1 MRNSTPFGISATIAL
16 ISVLCVAGFG
26 TIAGQ
31 SAQGSAGTAG
41 PDAGTESLKKMVV
54 DGHYAEAAAAAR
66 TFVESET
73 AAGRFETAAVSDAL
87 AVWVEALYRG
97 NKARDP
103 ETETLAR
110 QAIDLARRLFGE
122 SDPKYAASLSSLANI
137 FFRSDRYDGAKLYWR
152 QALELREKAFGPESK
167 EVALNLNNLA
177 AVEGSTGHFAE
188 ARPLMDRAVS
198 IQKKLLGSESLEFAS
213 VRHNMAVFLGKTG
226 DLLGAEA
233 EAEQAVRI
241 REKGLPPDHPLIAET
256 LNMLAI
262 TKAEMGDYVA
272 ARALYERVIARREK
286 SPEADDIES
295 ARACSNLAVIL
306 ASTGRFDD
314 ARELYERGLSAFER
328 ILGEEHSTVAEAR
341 SEMGVLLARMG
352 RFDEAKQLFL
362 RALASQEATFGPFQ
376 QDVAATD
383 DRLADAEA
391 QLGDDQA
398 AQRHYQRA
406 LEIIEKVYGPAHPL
420 IAQSL
425 NGLGSLQVDAGDLEG
440 AEASFRRALSIREES
455 LGMDHPQVAETLVG
469 LARVSWARNDAP
481 GTLRATLRAE
491 DILRKQF
498 NQVMRGLSESEAL
511 GYERIRASGLDVA
524 LSVLASTPAVNRG
537 PDTVRDVWS
546 ALARSRAL
554 VLDRIAARHQ
564 TVASGCA
571 PELRPLAREA
581 AAATQRLATL
591 VVRGPDPDRPQDYR
605 KSLAQAAAEKEK
617 LERDL
622 ARKSG
627 ESQAVRPEQPLS
639 LAGLRSAL
647 PDGTVLLA
655 FVEYVRTPAGP
666 AVGVPSSSSRAVS
679 GPAFAA
685 FVLTKDR
692 QEPRV
697 FDLGSAGT
705 IDSLIAR
712 FTEQVSPRRPAVP
725 LEGSSAEMDFRQTG
739 AKIRE
744 ATWDPLL
751 KSLRGARQVFIVPD
765 GSLNLLNFSVLPVGE
780 KDYLIEHGP
789 LLHYLS
795 AERDLLRPSRPARS
809 QGVLLMGG
817 PAFDAPPAAVARA
830 VEDHTAGPETAVASM
845 AEVPPVFRGVTA
857 GCPDFQSLRFEPLP
871 GSLMEVSEI
880 DALPSGRRPAAGAPD
895 ASTLRLTGL
904 QASEAAFKRLAPKR
918 RLLHLATHGFFLD
931 PACGA
936 APRTLGDNPLLLS
949 GIALAGA
956 NLRAQAGAE
965 DEDGILTAEEIASL
979 DLSGVEW
986 AVLSACETAL
996 GTIQAGEGIL
1006 GLRRAF
1012 EVAGARTLITSLWN
1026 VDDRTTLEWM
1036 RDLYRRRAQGLST
1049 AEAVRQASL
1058 DILKARR
1065 AKGTSTHPLY
1075 WGGFVAAGDWR

>member
-1 MRNSTPFGISATIAL
+1 MMRNGTPVGISATIGL
-16 ISVLCVAGFG
+16 VLVFCVAGSG
-26 TIAGQ
+26 TIAGE
-31 SAQGSAGTAG
+31 SAQGSAAIPGTGAG
-41 PDAGTESLKKMVV
+41 SDSLRKLVV
-54 DGHYAEAAAAAR
+54 DGHYAEAAAAAKA
-66 TFVESET
+66 FVESET

-87 AVWVEALYRG
+87 AVWVEALFRDG
-97 NKARDP
+97 KARDP
-103 ETETLAR
+103 ATEALAR
-110 QAIDLARRLFGE
+110 QALDLARGLFGE
-122 SDPKYAASLSSLANI
+122 SDPKYAASLSNLANV
-137 FFRSDRYDGAKLYWR
+137 FFRSDRFDGARVFWS
-152 QALELREKAFGPESK
+152 QTLELREKAFGPESR

-177 AVEGSTGHFAE
+177 AVEGATGHFPE
-188 ARPLMDRAVS
+188 ARSFMERALS
-198 IQKKLLGSESLEFAS
+198 IQQKILGPESLDFAN
-213 VRHNMAVFLGKTG
+213 VRHNMGIFLGKTG

-241 REKGLPPDHPLIAET
+241 REKGLPPDHPLIAGS
-256 LNMLAI
+256 LNELAI
-262 TKAEMGDYVA
+262 IKSEMGDYVA
-272 ARALYERVIARREK
+272 ARAIYERIIARREK
-286 SPEADDIES
+286 SLEADDIES
-295 ARACSNLAVIL
+295 AKACANLAIIL

-314 ARELYERGLSAFER
+314 AKGLYERSLSALER
-328 ILGEEHSTVAEAR
+328 ILGEKHSTVAETR
-341 SEMGVLLARMG
+341 SEMGDLLARMG
-352 RFDEAKQLFL
+352 RFDEAKRVFL
-362 RALASQEATFGPFQ
+362 QALASQEATFGTFQ
-376 QDVAATD
+376 QDVAITYN
-383 DRLADAEA
+383 RLAGAEA

-398 AQRHYQRA
+398 ARRHYERA
-406 LEIIEKVYGPAHPL
+406 LEIIEKVYGPEHPL

-425 NGLGSLQVDAGDLEG
+425 NGLGSLQFGAGDLEG
-440 AEASFRRALSIREES
+440 AEASFHRALSIREES

-481 GTLRATLRAE
+481 GTLRTTLRAE

-498 NQVMRGLSESEAL
+498 NQVIRGLSESEAL
-511 GYERIRASGLDVA
+511 GYERLRDSGLDVA
-524 LSVLASTPAVNRG
+524 LSVLASTPAANRG

-564 TVASGCA
+564 TLASDHS
-571 PELRPLAREA
+571 PELRPLVRAA

-622 ARKSG
+622 ALKSG
-627 ESQAVRPEQPLS
+627 QSAGERPEQPLG
-639 LAGLRSAL
+639 LAGLRAAL
-647 PDGTVLLA
+647 PDGTALLA
-655 FVEYVRTPAGP
+655 YVHYARTPTGAT
-666 AVGVPSSSSRAVS
+666 VGVPPSSPGAGR
-679 GPAFAA
+679 GPSFAA

-697 FDLGSAGT
+697 FELGSAGT
-705 IDSLIAR
+705 IDSLIVR

-725 LEGSSAEMDFRQTG
+725 LEGSSAEMEFRQTG

-744 ATWDPLL
+744 AIWDPLL

-780 KDYLIEHGP
+780 KEYLIEHGP

-880 DALPSGRRPAAGAPD
+880 DALPSGGRAAAGATD

-956 NLRAQAGAE
+956 NLRAQAGAG
-965 DEDGILTAEEIASL
+965 DEEE
-979 DLSGVEW
+979 
-986 AVLSACETAL
+986 
-996 GTIQAGEGIL
+996 
-1006 GLRRAF
+1006 
-1012 EVAGARTLITSLWN
+1012 
-1026 VDDRTTLEWM
+1026 
-1036 RDLYRRRAQGLST
+1036 
-1049 AEAVRQASL
+1049 
-1058 DILKARR
+1058 
-1065 AKGTSTHPLY
+1065 
-1075 WGGFVAAGDWR
+1075 